1 MSVSLSFLQKVMG
14 VSVSLPGKR
23 VPFVELRQNGRV
35 VARCCSDGELRK
47 ARKRWPNARVVVP
60 EFADT

>member
-23 VPFVELRQNGRV
+23 VPFVELRLNGRC
-35 VARCCSDGELRK
+35 VARCGSNGQLRK
-47 ARKRWPNARVVVP
+47 ALKCWPNAKVEIP
-60 EFADT
+60 EPLDS